1 MTHVKQRTTVRDLVA
16 EGDAVIVFRD
26 KLQIHA
32 IPIGGLSPT
41 SVTTEIAADVVNI
54 LNKADASLGDTI
66 SAGEIDV
73 LSRYRTGTDAD
84 VAIALARATRLRN
97 DILESTRTVDAVAR
111 LLGVNG
117 SRIRQRLADRSI
129 YGIKQGNK
137 WRIPGWQFDDNGIL
151 PGIADVN
158 RAVDHNVDIVALH
171 GFLHT
176 PNVDLEFGGEPI
188 SPLAWLR
195 AGHDPEPVEQIASTL

>member
-1 MTHVKQRTTVRDLVA
+1 MAQVKQRTPVTDLVA
-16 EGDAVIVFRD
+16 EGEAVIVFRD
-26 KLQIHA
+26 KRQITVT
-32 IPIGGLSPT
+32 PISGLSPT
-41 SVTTEIAADVVNI
+41 SVNTGIAADVVDI
-54 LNKADASLGDTI
+54 LNKADVALADTI

-73 LSRYRTGTDAD
+73 LSRYRTATDAE
-84 VAIALARATRLRN
+84 VAVALARATRLRN
-97 DILESTRTVDAVAR
+97 DILESTRTVGAVAK

-117 SRIRQRLADRSI
+117 SRIRQRLADHSI
-129 YGIKQGNK
+129 YGTKQGNK
-137 WRIPGWQFDDNGIL
+137 WRIPGWQFDDNGML

-158 RAVDHNVDIVALH
+158 RAVDSDVDIVALY

-195 AGHDPEPVEQIASTL
+195 AGRDPEPVEQIASTL